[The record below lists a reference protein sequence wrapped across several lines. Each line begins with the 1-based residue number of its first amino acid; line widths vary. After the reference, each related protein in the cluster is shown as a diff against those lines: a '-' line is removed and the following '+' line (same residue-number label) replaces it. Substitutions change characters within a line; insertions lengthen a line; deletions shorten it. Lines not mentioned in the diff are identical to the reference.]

1 MNKKL
6 IEFGNKKYFLDINNI
21 IQWILNPSSPTNSLK
36 ETEINE
42 GYDTNDNGDLTMM
55 TKVVRELK
63 TNNSQN
69 DTIRYDFI
77 KLLLTPFL
85 DVNKDIS
92 TIKGSFKN
100 TLIFNTLIEMGF
112 LKEITD

>member
-1 MNKKL
+1 MDKKL
-6 IEFGNKKYFLDINNI
+6 IVYGDRKYFLDINNI
-21 IQWILNPSSPTNSLK
+21 IQWVLNPSSPTNSLK

-85 DVNKDIS
+85 DVNQDV
-92 TIKGSFKN
+92 TMIKGSFRN
-100 TLIFNTLIEMGF
+100 TVIFNTLIKMEF